1 MSLQTYSAAD
11 VARRWQNAPQ
21 LDPETERLAALATIE
36 FLTAV
41 REKLSRHIDD
51 MAAGRAASDGSD
63 LHEVWDFSS
72 FDPKHLDFLLPTLGE
87 GEVKILLFNGEAR
100 AADTGIPGLWR
111 VQAGDD
117 GRAANSF
124 VLGRLP
130 RTVLVVSDRG
140 ETEVPKLVNPSA
152 DVFAAPAILEELGH
166 ELKSEAES
174 GRIER
179 LSDDPAFM
187 VELQRQ
193 PLSPGDMTALLS
205 TLGTGDIEVELQGFA
220 HSRFTRT
227 RVRNLWR
234 SRIIN
239 YSGKTLLDAF
249 VVARVPPE
257 VPVSAEEFPEAV
269 RKCTDLIEWIRH
281 DLERGTLGGRREV
294 SHA

>member
-11 VARRWQNAPQ
+11 VARRWQNAPE
-21 LDPETERLAALATIE
+21 LDPDTERQAALATIG
-36 FLTAV
+36 FLERV
-41 REKLSRHIDD
+41 REKIETHLAD
-51 MAAGRAASDGSD
+51 MSAGRAAEDGSD
-63 LHEVWDFSS
+63 LHAVWDFSE
-72 FDPKHLDFLLPTLGE
+72 FDARHLDFLLPTIGE

-111 VQAGDD
+111 VQAGDAEH
-117 GRAANSF
+117 AANSF

-130 RTVLVVSDRG
+130 RTVLVVSERG
-140 ETEVPKLVNPSA
+140 IDEVPKLVNPSA

-166 ELKSEAES
+166 ELREES
-174 GRIER
+174 ASGKIDA

-193 PLSPGDMTALLS
+193 PLSPGDVTALLS

-227 RVRNLWR
+227 RVKNLWR

-239 YSGKTLLDAF
+239 NSGKTLLDAF

-257 VPVSAEEFPEAV
+257 VPVSAEEFPEAA

-281 DLERGTLGGRREV
+281 DLERGTLGGKREV